1 MTSLTRRA
9 FATAPLGLV
18 AGCATTAATPA
29 AAASWP
35 DATETAAMI
44 RSGKMSAHEAVRDSI
59 QRALA
64 LQPTLNFLV
73 NSDFDRALA
82 KARGGPGSGPF
93 AGVPFLVKDLE
104 DYVGLPTRSGSQSQR
119 RAPPATRQ
127 GAYIDAFDRS
137 GVVVIGKSAT
147 PEYGFLPTTEPW
159 ASGATR
165 NPWDPTRSSGGSS
178 GGAAA
183 AVAAGATPFAH
194 ASDGG
199 GSIRI
204 PASCCGLFGLKPSRG
219 RMIGTQAEKAISD
232 LSVDHVLTRSVR
244 DSAAM
249 FAATEDASA
258 GRQHTP
264 VGFVARPLNRR
275 LRVGLVMDGGAGR
288 APSPEVRAAT
298 ESATK
303 LLENLGHAVQP
314 TRWPMPETF
323 INDFLLLW
331 ASGAQELVAGI
342 GRATGRPP
350 GTTMLEPFSLG
361 MAEMAAKA
369 PPGALEAA
377 TGRLRAA
384 AMAYDTWFVSNQF
397 DVIMSPVLQTAA
409 PPLGYVGPSVA
420 FDTLVDRLIGYV
432 GYTTYH
438 NVAGAPAMSVPLNWT
453 PEGLPVGTQFAARV
467 GGEGLLF
474 QLAYQLEA
482 AQPWA
487 GRVPRVRAVTLKAPF
502 SIELS
507 G

>member
-1 MTSLTRRA
+1 
-9 FATAPLGLV
+9 
-18 AGCATTAATPA
+18 
-29 AAASWP
+29 
-35 DATETAAMI
+35 
-44 RSGKMSAHEAVRDSI
+44 
-59 QRALA
+59 
-64 LQPTLNFLV
+64 
-73 NSDFDRALA
+73 
-82 KARGGPGSGPF
+82 
-93 AGVPFLVKDLE
+93 
-104 DYVGLPTRSGSQSQR
+104 
-119 RAPPATRQ
+119 
-127 GAYIDAFDRS
+127 
-137 GVVVIGKSAT
+137 
-147 PEYGFLPTTEPW
+147 
-159 ASGATR
+159 
-165 NPWDPTRSSGGSS
+165 
-178 GGAAA
+178 
-183 AVAAGATPFAH
+183 
-194 ASDGG
+194 
-199 GSIRI
+199 
-204 PASCCGLFGLKPSRG
+204 
-219 RMIGTQAEKAISD
+219 MIGTQAEKAISD

-298 ESATK
+298 ESAAK

-377 TGRLRAA
+377 TGRLHAA

-453 PEGLPVGTQFAARV
+453 PAGLPVGSQFAARV
-467 GGEGLLF
+467 GDEALLF

-482 AQPWA
+482 ARPWA
-487 GRVPRVRAVTLKAPF
+487 DRAPGVR
-502 SIELS
+502 I
-507 G
+507 